1 MKVLVLNCGSSSIKY
16 RLFEMPKAVILAK
29 GLIEKIGEENSEAF
43 QKSEKYE
50 LDFIEKIAD
59 HKEGLRILEKMLT
72 HPEKGPL
79 KSLSEIGAC
88 GHRVVHGGEAF
99 TGSMKV
105 NGDLEEAIEKYSD
118 LAPLHNPPNLAG
130 IREAKEILGNVPQ
143 VVCFDTAFHQTIP
156 EVAYLYTLPF
166 EMYEKLRIRRYG
178 FHGISHRYVARR
190 AAALLNK
197 GKYDVNLITCHLGNG
212 SSITAVMNGKSV
224 DTSMGFTPL
233 EGVVMGT
240 RTGDLDPAIIFHLM
254 RKGYSAEE
262 LEDIF
267 NKKSGLLGISGTSND
282 VRTLEEMAE
291 KGDKKALL
299 ALEIFAYRIKK
310 YIGAYLAVLNRCD
323 GIVFTGGIGENG
335 AHLREQILQNMDE
348 LGIKINTKKNR
359 TLCGKE
365 GTIESEDS
373 KIKIFVIPTDEEGA
387 IAHDTYLIANG
398 ERKQI

>member
-72 HPEKGPL
+72 HPAKGPL
-79 KSLSEIGAC
+79 TSLSEIGAC

-282 VRTLEEMAE
+282 VRTLEEKAE

-299 ALEIFAYRIKK
+299 ALEVFAYRIKK